1 MLAFINE
8 GNLYRLITRSKKP
21 ETEKFEE
28 MVMDEIL
35 PTIRKTGSYHHIPI
49 LPNQLEERIQKLEA
63 KYPPINLPVWMHQG
77 DQRKFE
83 AAWQIIK
90 ELKDWSNT
98 IPGEIGDPLYDAL
111 NQLSITMIAGWME
124 VDKAIHAINSGLFHL
139 SR

>member
-1 MLAFINE
+1 
-8 GNLYRLITRSKKP
+8 
-21 ETEKFEE
+21 
-28 MVMDEIL
+28 MDEIL

-63 KYPPINLPVWMHQG
+63 KYQPIDLPVWTHPG

-98 IPGEIGDPLYDAL
+98 HTLRNRRPAL
-111 NQLSITMIAGWME
+111 
-124 VDKAIHAINSGLFHL
+124 
-139 SR
+139 